1 MKDPP
6 DDVSDGEV
14 LSRILKDIRR
24 LRGQTAQETA
34 ARMNMSL
41 RTYERFE
48 AGGTRLNQDYLHRF
62 ARATDSDANGIL
74 LAIVVRA
81 PDFAIDGA
89 DNQLATVL
97 TSGMSRFVRTQG
109 SAIALA
115 RGTCSRSPARCS
127 APSPARSRRPAWPD
141 PSSPRVRPTS
151 PPRAPV
157 PAADAGRRRI

>member
-34 ARMNMSL
+34 RRMNLSL

-48 AGGTRLNQDYLHRF
+48 GGGTRLNQDYLHRF

-97 TSGMSRFVRTQG
+97 TSGMSRFVRAQG
-109 SAIALA
+109 SGVALLSARDVLEITGEMFSALA
-115 RGTCSRSPARCS
+115 RKIEEARL
-127 APSPARSRRPAWPD
+127 ARSFIAEGQADLAATRP
-141 PSSPRVRPTS
+141 RP
-151 PPRAPV
+151 
-157 PAADAGRRRI
+157 GR

>member
-34 ARMNMSL
+34 SRMNMSL

-89 DNQLATVL
+89 ENQLATVL

-109 SAIALA
+109 SAIALLSA
-115 RGTCSRSPARCS
+115 RDVLEITGEMFDALARKIQE
-127 APSPARSRRPAWPD
+127 ARLARSLIAEGRADLAATRP
-141 PSSPRVRPTS
+141 RP
-151 PPRAPV
+151 
-157 PAADAGRRRI
+157 GR